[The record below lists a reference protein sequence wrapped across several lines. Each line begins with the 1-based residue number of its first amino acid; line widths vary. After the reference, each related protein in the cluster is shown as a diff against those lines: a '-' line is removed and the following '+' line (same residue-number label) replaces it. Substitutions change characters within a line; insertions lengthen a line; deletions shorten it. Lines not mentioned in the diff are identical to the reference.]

1 MTQKLLLFEI
11 FSYSCMNC
19 LRSLDFIKKIDN
31 KYKKYGLKTILIH
44 APEWEFEKDHN
55 NILRALKKYKIK
67 FPIIIDKNK
76 NIIKNLKINFWPTR
90 ILIQNDMTI
99 YKHIGEG
106 GYKKLEEKITSTS
119 RVKTRKIFKKEP
131 RYAKFPTVY
140 AGKRKGGRISEIK
153 KKLKFGIVYIE
164 GNWKQNDEFSKG
176 DGFLTIRTK
185 GKIISLV
192 AKSVSNKPINLKI
205 KLNNKFVKN
214 LRIDV
219 PQSYDILKLKD
230 NVSKVLSLETKSE
243 LEVYSFSFR

>member
-1 MTQKLLLFEI
+1 
-11 FSYSCMNC
+11 MNC

-55 NILRALKKYKIK
+55 NILRSLKKYKIK
-67 FPIIIDKNK
+67 FPIIIDKDK

-90 ILIQNDMTI
+90 ILIQNDRTI

-106 GYKKLEEKITSTS
+106 GYKKLEEKITNAS

-153 KKLKFGIVYIE
+153 KKLKFEIVYID
-164 GNWKQNDEFSKG
+164 GNWKQNDEFLKG
-176 DGFLTIRTK
+176 NGFLIVRTK

-230 NVSKVLSLETKSE
+230 NISKVLSLETKSE